1 MEQQKNKKM
10 VGIYPPFLYYNIY
23 MARVKSK
30 WICQECGYE
39 TAGYLGKCPEC
50 GAWGSLVEEV
60 QFASKPQQA
69 SVHDEF
75 INREKPELLKDIH
88 IGEELRVS
96 TNISEFDRILG
107 GGLVQGS
114 LVLIAGDPGIGK
126 STILLQTSGEL
137 CKNNKKVLY
146 VSAEESASQLKLRAQ
161 RLSINSDSLYVYPQT
176 SMESI
181 KSQIEEIMPDVV
193 VIDSIQAIY
202 SQNVASSAGSVSQIR
217 ECTNILMHIA
227 KSKTIIVIGH
237 VTKEGNI
244 AGPKVLEHMVDTV
257 IYFEGDKYKSYRML
271 RSMKNRFGNTS
282 EVGIFEMHSDG
293 LKEVKNPNELFLN
306 ERSQIATP
314 GSAIIVTNEG
324 TRPLLVEIQ
333 ALVGTTPYPSPRRVT
348 NGVDTSR
355 VLQILAVLEKR
366 VGLNLS
372 KQDVYVN
379 VMGGIDVYEPS
390 ADLGIALAVA
400 TCARDVVVDPQ
411 TVIIGEIGLSGEI
424 HPVNNIEKR
433 LNEAVM
439 SGFKKAIIP
448 YANKV
453 EDKRIEIVP
462 VKRLMDAISACISP
476 VEKK

>member
-1 MEQQKNKKM
+1 M
-10 VGIYPPFLYYNIY
+10 VK
-23 MARVKSK
+23 VKSK
-30 WICQECGYE
+30 WVCTECGYE

-50 GAWGSLVEEV
+50 GAWGSLVEETSYEPKNIKL
-60 QFASKPQQA
+60 Q
-69 SVHDEF
+69 DEF
-75 INREKPELLKDIH
+75 INTAKPELLKDIH
-88 IGEELRVS
+88 IGEEVRVS

-114 LVLIAGDPGIGK
+114 LILIAGDPGIGK
-126 STILLQTSGEL
+126 STILLQTGAEL
-137 CKNNKKVLY
+137 SKNGKKVLY
-146 VSAEESASQLKLRAQ
+146 VSAEESAGQLKLRSQ
-161 RLSINSDSLYVYPQT
+161 RLHIDSDNLYVYPQT
-176 SMESI
+176 ALEGI
-181 KSQIEEIMPDVV
+181 KSQIDSVMPDVV
-193 VIDSIQAIY
+193 VVDSIQAIY
-202 SQNVASSAGSVSQIR
+202 SQNVPSSAGSVSQIR
-217 ECTNILMHIA
+217 ECCNILMHIA
-227 KSKTIIVIGH
+227 KSKNITVLVIGH
-237 VTKEGNI
+237 VTKDGSI

-293 LKEVKNPNELFLN
+293 LREVKNPNELFLN
-306 ERSQIATP
+306 ERSQVAVP

-379 VMGGIDVYEPS
+379 VTGGIDVSEPS

-433 LNEAVM
+433 LNEAVT

-448 YANKV
+448 YANKTDY
-453 EDKRIEIVP
+453 DKIETVP
-462 VKRLMDAISACISP
+462 VKRLIDAISACVS
-476 VEKK
+476 KG